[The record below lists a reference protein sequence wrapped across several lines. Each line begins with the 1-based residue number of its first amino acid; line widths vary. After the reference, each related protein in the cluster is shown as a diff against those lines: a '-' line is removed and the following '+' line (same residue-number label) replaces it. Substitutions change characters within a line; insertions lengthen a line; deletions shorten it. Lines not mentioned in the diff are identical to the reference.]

1 MKPLYRK
8 TLLRF
13 LPIVF
18 DLERANQLSLL
29 PDKDLVSLLPDKD
42 LADLCPLIE
51 PYQVTKN
58 RILKYDNLFYLKK
71 NLSVSFWGVQWEFPL
86 HPLPLRPVSLID
98 LVELFF
104 LLNGSFP
111 IVKAFFPSYLQ
122 SDI

>member
-18 DLERANQLSLL
+18 DLERANQL
-29 PDKDLVSLLPDKD
+29 SLLPDKD